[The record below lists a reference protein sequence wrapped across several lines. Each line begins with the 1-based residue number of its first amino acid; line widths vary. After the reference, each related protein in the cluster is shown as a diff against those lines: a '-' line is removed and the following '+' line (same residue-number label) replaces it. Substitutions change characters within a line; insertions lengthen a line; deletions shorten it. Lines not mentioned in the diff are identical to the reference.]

1 MGERAVSG
9 SVAAISPVQQ
19 MLASGT
25 GALLTSIFGEIME
38 TKARK
43 SSLCLYVYKCSL
55 LKCLYF
61 RQSLTQS

>member
-9 SVAAISPVQQ
+9 PVAAISPVQQ

-38 TKARK
+38 TKTRK
-43 SSLCLYVYKCSL
+43 QQAMSVCL
-55 LKCLYF
+55 
-61 RQSLTQS
+61 